1 MTIAVVGTLVV
12 VSSKV
17 VLTAASKS
25 SDFLAEKMSVY
36 FRVKKFS
43 FFILP
48 DMVVSGIS
56 CDGDDVRVAAFS

>member
-17 VLTAASKS
+17 VLTAVSKI

-36 FRVKKFS
+36 FRVKSLVFS
-43 FFILP
+43 FYLTW
-48 DMVVSGIS
+48 
-56 CDGDDVRVAAFS
+56 

>member
-1 MTIAVVGTLVV
+1 MTIAVVVGTLV

-36 FRVKKFS
+36 FWVK
-43 FFILP
+43 
-48 DMVVSGIS
+48 V
-56 CDGDDVRVAAFS
+56 